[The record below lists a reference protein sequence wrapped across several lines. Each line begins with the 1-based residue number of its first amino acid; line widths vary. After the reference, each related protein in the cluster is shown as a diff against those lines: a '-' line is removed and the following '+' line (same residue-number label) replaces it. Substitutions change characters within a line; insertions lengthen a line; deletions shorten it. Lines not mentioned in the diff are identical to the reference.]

1 MSKDVFI
8 IGIDG
13 GTWDLID
20 QLVAKGELPTIA
32 KLVKNGS
39 RGALESTL
47 LPITPVAW
55 TTFATGKNPDKH
67 GIFDFS
73 HRKNGTYEPAPYSSN
88 DRKGE
93 TLWKILS
100 RAGKKV
106 GVLNMPSTYPVEKVN
121 GFLVSGFPTPEEMG
135 DFTYPSN
142 LLKELKDQF
151 GDEFRF
157 QPRVNAQNE
166 HPFLEEMKI
175 VSDYVFKATKYLMN
189 KYPWDF
195 LNTVFVGPDALGH
208 VFYKY
213 MDPDHPSYIHNG
225 PKKFQTAVVESYKK
239 IDEYISKLLKSV
251 DSTTTI
257 MLMSDHGFGPL
268 YYGVSINNW
277 LIDNGF
283 LNLKNERGT
292 RFRYWMFQKGVN
304 YNNLFKLIKNLN
316 LSKQAFKAAYS
327 KKSKWVDLVNK
338 LFLTDKD
345 IDWTRTSAYCMGNM
359 GQLFINLKGREPQG
373 IIEHD
378 ADYKKIVD
386 KFIVRLKKLKSPDT
400 GKVIFD
406 EVYRKR
412 DAYPN
417 SSIED
422 NTPDVIFNDSQFI
435 YSVSRYFEFG
445 SKELI
450 TPHPVWSG
458 THRRN
463 GIFLAHCPNK
473 IRKGDW
479 IENVSISDIAPNVL
493 HIMGVPIPNDIDGR
507 VVPEMYDKLSEYANR
522 EPEFQHVEE
531 DRILDRIAILKKKGK
546 LLL

>member
-20 QLVAKGELPTIA
+20 PLISKGKLPHLS
-32 KLVKNGS
+32 KLVKNGV
-39 RGALESTL
+39 RGPLRSTL

-73 HRKNGTYEPAPYSSN
+73 HRKEGTYEPVPYSSS
-88 DRKGE
+88 DRQGD
-93 TLWKILS
+93 TLWQILS

-135 DFTYPSN
+135 DFTYPSK
-142 LLKELKDQF
+142 LLQELRREF
-151 GDEFRF
+151 GPEFRF

-166 HPFLEEMKI
+166 HPFLEEMKV
-175 VSDYVFKATKYLMN
+175 VSEYVFKATDYLMK

-195 LNTVFVGPDALGH
+195 LVTVFVGPDALGH

-213 MDPDHPSYIHNG
+213 MDPNHPSYIKNG
-225 PKKFQTAVVESYKK
+225 PDKFKNAVIESYMK
-239 IDEYISKLLKSV
+239 IDEYISKLLKNV
-251 DSTTTI
+251 DKDTTI
-257 MLMSDHGFGPL
+257 MFMSDHGFGPL

-277 LIDNGF
+277 LMDNGF
-283 LNLKNERGT
+283 LKLRTNYGT
-292 RFRYWMFQKGVN
+292 RFRYWMFNRGVN
-304 YNNLFKLIKNLN
+304 YNNLFKLIKTLR

-327 KKSKWVDLVNK
+327 KRSRWVDLVNK

-345 IDWTRTSAYCMGNM
+345 IDWSRTSAYCMGNM
-359 GQLFINLKGREPQG
+359 GQLFINLKGREPEG
-373 IIEHD
+373 IIDHEG
-378 ADYKKIVD
+378 DYNKIVD
-386 KFIVRLKKLKSPDT
+386 RFITKLKKLKDPGT
-400 GKVIFD
+400 GQVIFD
-406 EVYRKR
+406 EVYNKTEV
-412 DAYPN
+412 YPN
-417 SSIED
+417 SSIKD
-422 NTPDVIFNDSQFI
+422 NTPDVIFNDSKFV

-445 SKELI
+445 SKKLI

-463 GIFLAHCPNK
+463 GIFIAYGPDK
-473 IRKGDW
+473 IRQGVEIKKF
-479 IENVSISDIAPNVL
+479 SISDITPNVL
-493 HIMGVPIPNDIDGR
+493 HVMGVPIPNDMDGK
-507 VVPEMYDKLSEYANR
+507 VSIKLYDKKSKYATR
-522 EPEFQHVEE
+522 KPKFQNVEE
-531 DRILDRIAILKKKGK
+531 DKILGQIKALKKIGK
-546 LLL
+546 L